1 MDSKGNSCGM
11 TTISRRC
18 FIGGAVTFGASAAL
32 DAAEPASAN
41 PFRAADYAALRK
53 ELRAFYPDECH
64 GKCKHPAFDASDRAI
79 RADLRAYAAAHPD
92 YDALDIR
99 RESYRAMRKHFHPFL
114 FSESPF
120 YFEAGVNGGWV
131 MGIMPAREVNN
142 LCRRFY
148 REKGLVPDEAF
159 ARQRERHRQRYSLC
173 CGPLVDDMHHVP
185 AFHTVFTK
193 GFKGVREETAA
204 ALAACPKG
212 DPLGRKELETA
223 LEGLDTIHA
232 LQLKFAEEAERRL
245 AESGR
250 SERERKWLERIA
262 ESARR
267 CPWEPPRTFFEG
279 LNFLWFMREIPSY
292 VDGLASFSLGR
303 PDAWLIGLYRQ
314 DLANGTLTE
323 EEARDL
329 VARWLIISDEH
340 LDTHRTIDAGADQEA
355 EMPVTLGGCDT
366 DGKPVWNE
374 LTRMFLDAHIGCD
387 CVFPKLHVRFGAQSP
402 EEYLAKIGDMVV
414 KGHCVFAMFNDDVTV
429 GNFVRL
435 GIPLERARDYVCCGC
450 WDGNVDSLTDVDA
463 ANYMSPLRVL
473 EAMIH
478 RDPEAERRA
487 DVRFDPIDGARSFE
501 EVKRV
506 FLANFMRFFRS
517 TVSDYT
523 RYGRSAAHVF
533 PHPAYSACLEGCLA
547 RRRDTTDGG
556 TRFHPRV
563 MTLAFTANVV
573 DSLCA
578 IDKVCFRDKNATLPE
593 FLDAVRSNW
602 KGPRGEELRL
612 RALDAPYWGDN
623 SPESNGLM
631 RWLFESVARDLDG
644 LQNEHGSPFVLA
656 AWIYRE
662 FLFWGMNTKATPDGR
677 HDGDRLAQ
685 GFAPSEYRCKEGA
698 TAVIN
703 AIGTIP
709 HELLYASNANL
720 TFDKLGMT
728 PTLFAAVF
736 RVFAEKGAHL
746 LQPNCNSVEELLDA
760 QAHPE
765 RHQNLMVKVCG
776 FSARFVS
783 LSKRFQDEVIARH
796 RLR

>member
-1 MDSKGNSCGM
+1 M
-11 TTISRRC
+11 TRKT
-18 FIGGAVTFGASAAL
+18 FIGGAALFGA
-32 DAAEPASAN
+32 ASASGATVLAEEN
-41 PFRAADYAALRK
+41 PFKAEDYAALRK
-53 ELRAFYPDECH
+53 QLRAFYPDECH
-64 GKCKHPAFDASDRAI
+64 GRCKDPAFDLSDKAI
-79 RADLRAYAAAHPD
+79 RADLRAYAAAHPGS
-92 YDALDIR
+92 DALDLR
-99 RESYRAMRKHFHPFL
+99 RESYRAMRRHFRPFL

-131 MGIMPAREVNN
+131 MGHMPAREVNR
-142 LCRRFY
+142 LCGRFY

-159 ARQRERHRQRYSLC
+159 ARQRERNRQRYSLC

-185 AFHTVFTK
+185 AFHAVFTK

-204 ALAACPKG
+204 ALAACPKD
-212 DPLGRKELETA
+212 DPVGRKELETA

-232 LQLKFAEEAERRL
+232 LQLKFAEAAEKRL
-245 AESGR
+245 AEGGR
-250 SERERKWLERIA
+250 SGRERKWLARIA

-303 PDAWLIGLYRQ
+303 PDAWLIDLYRK
-314 DLANGTLTE
+314 DIASGVITE
-323 EEARDL
+323 VEARDL
-329 VARWLIISDEH
+329 VARWLIVSDEH
-340 LDTHRTIDAGADQEA
+340 LDTHRTIDSYSDQEA
-355 EMPVTLGGCDT
+355 EMPVTLGGCDV
-366 DGKPVWNE
+366 DGRPVWNE
-374 LTRMFLDAHIGCD
+374 LTRMFLDAHVGCD
-387 CVFPKLHVRFGAQSP
+387 CVFPKLHVRFGVASP
-402 EEYLAKIGDMVV
+402 QEYLARIGDMVL
-414 KGHCVFAMFNDDVTV
+414 KGHCVFAMFNDDIAIP
-429 GNFVRL
+429 NFTGHGL
-435 GIPLERARDYVCCGC
+435 PLARARDYVCCGC

-463 ANYMSPLRVL
+463 ANYTSPLRVL

-487 DVRFDPIDGARSFE
+487 DVRIDSIDGARSFE
-501 EVKRV
+501 EVKRI

-517 TVSDYT
+517 TISDYT
-523 RYGRSAAHVF
+523 RYGRSAAQVF
-533 PHPAYSACLEGCLA
+533 PHPAYSVCLEGCLE

-578 IDKVCFRDKNATLPE
+578 IDKVCFRDRTATLPE
-593 FLDAVRSNW
+593 FLDAVRTNW
-602 KGPRGEELRL
+602 RGERGERLRL
-612 RALDAPYWGDN
+612 AALAAPYWGDN

-631 RWLFESVARDLDG
+631 RWLFESVAHDLDG
-644 LQNEHGSPFVLA
+644 LRNEHGSPFALA

-662 FLFWGMNTKATPDGR
+662 YMLWGENTKATPDGR

-698 TAVIN
+698 TTVIN
-703 AIGTIP
+703 AIGTVP

-736 RVFAEKGAHL
+736 RVFAQKRAHL

-760 QAHPE
+760 QRHPE
-765 RHQNLMVKVCG
+765 RHQSLMVKVCG

-783 LSKRFQDEVIARH
+783 LSRRFQDEVITRH

>member
-1 MDSKGNSCGM
+1 MIAQRS
-11 TTISRRC
+11 
-18 FIGGAVTFGASAAL
+18 FVAAL
-32 DAAEPASAN
+32 LVSIAAFSV
-41 PFRAADYAALRK
+41 RAADYAAIRK
-53 ELRAFYPDECH
+53 QLRAFYPDECR
-64 GKCKHPAFDASDRAI
+64 GKCKDPAFEESDRAI
-79 RADLRAYAAAHPD
+79 RADLRAYAAMHPD

-99 RESYRAMRKHFHPFL
+99 RESYRAMRKHFRPFL

-148 REKGLVPDEAF
+148 REKGLVPDEAL
-159 ARQRERHRQRYSLC
+159 ARQRERNRQRYSLC

-185 AFHTVFTK
+185 AFQTVLTK
-193 GFKGVREETAA
+193 GFKGVREDTAA
-204 ALAACPKG
+204 ALAACPKD

-232 LQLKFAEEAERRL
+232 LQLKFAEVAEKRL
-245 AESGR
+245 VEGGHP
-250 SERERKWLERIA
+250 ERERKWLARIS

-267 CPWEPPRTFFEG
+267 CPWEPPRNFFEG

-292 VDGLASFSLGR
+292 VDGLASYSLGR

-329 VARWLIISDEH
+329 VARWLIIADEH
-340 LDTHRTIDAGADQEA
+340 LDTHRTIDSYSDQEA
-355 EMPVTLGGCDT
+355 EMPVTLGGCDR
-366 DGKPVWNE
+366 DGKTIWNE
-374 LTRMFLDAHIGCD
+374 LTRMFLDAHIDCN
-387 CVFPKLHVRFGAQSP
+387 CVFPKLHVRFGKRSP
-402 EEYLAKIGDMVV
+402 EEYLAMIGGMVA
-414 KGHCVFAMFNDDVTV
+414 KGHCVFSMFNDDITIPV
-429 GNFVRL
+429 FARH

-450 WDGNVDSLTDVDA
+450 WDPAVDSMMDTDA

-487 DVRFDPIDGARSFE
+487 DVRFDPIDGAKSFE
-501 EVKRV
+501 EVKRI
-506 FLANFMRFFRS
+506 FMANFMRFFRG

-533 PHPAYSACLEGCLA
+533 PHPAYSACLEGCLE

-556 TRFHPRV
+556 TRFRPRV

-578 IDKVCFRDKNATLPE
+578 IDKVCFRDKSATLSE

-612 RALDAPYWGDN
+612 RALAAPYWGDN

-631 RWLFESVARDLDG
+631 RWMFETVAYDLDG
-644 LQNEHGSPFVLA
+644 LMNEHGSPFVLA
-656 AWIYRE
+656 AWVYRE
-662 FLFWGMNTKATPDGR
+662 FLLWGKNTKATPDGR
-677 HDGDRLAQ
+677 RDGDRLAQ
-685 GFAPSEYRCKEGA
+685 GFAPSEYRCKEGV
-698 TAVIN
+698 TAVMN

-720 TFDKLGMT
+720 TFEKLGMT

-736 RVFAEKGAHL
+736 RVFAGTRAHL
-746 LQPNCNSVEELLDA
+746 LQPNCQSVEDLIDA
-760 QAHPE
+760 QKHPE
-765 RHQNLMVKVCG
+765 RHQDLIVRVCG

-783 LSKRFQDEVIARH
+783 LSKRWQDEYIERH
-796 RLR
+796 RLRCQ

>member
-1 MDSKGNSCGM
+1 MTALGRRNFICG
-11 TTISRRC
+11 T
-18 FIGGAVTFGASAAL
+18 AATFGAMAAHRTF
-32 DAAEPASAN
+32 AAAVTPCPSVS
-41 PFRAADYAALRK
+41 ADYAALRRQ
-53 ELRAFYPDECH
+53 LRAFYPDECH
-64 GKCKHPAFDASDRAI
+64 DRCKDPAFDASNRAI
-79 RADLRAYAAAHPD
+79 CEHLRSYTKAHPD
-92 YDALDIR
+92 FDALDLR
-99 RESYRAMRKHFHPFL
+99 RESYLAMRKHFVPFL

-120 YFEAGVNGGWV
+120 YFEAGVNGGWI
-131 MGIMPAREVNN
+131 MGKAPAREVNR
-142 LCRRFY
+142 LCWKFY
-148 REKGLVPDEAF
+148 KEDGLVPDEAF
-159 ARQRERHRQRYSLC
+159 DRMLERNRQRYSLC

-193 GFKGVREETAA
+193 GFRGVRDETAA
-204 ALAACPKG
+204 ALASCPKD
-212 DPLGRKELETA
+212 DPLGRKELEVA
-223 LEGLDTIHA
+223 LVGLDTIRA

-245 AESGR
+245 AEGGHSV
-250 SERERKWLERIA
+250 RERKWLGRIA

-267 CPWEPPRTFFEG
+267 CPWELPRTFFEG

-323 EEARDL
+323 TEARDL

-340 LDTHRTIDAGADQEA
+340 LDTHFTIDNYADQEA
-355 EMPVTLGGCDT
+355 EMPVTLGGCDA
-366 DGKPVWNE
+366 DGNPVWNE
-374 LTRMFLDAHIGCD
+374 LTQMFLDAHIGCD
-387 CVFPKLHVRFGAQSP
+387 CVFPKLHVRFSSRSP
-402 EEYLAKIGDMVV
+402 EAYLAKIGDMVI
-414 KGHCVFAMFNDDVTV
+414 KGHCVFALFNDDIAI
-429 GNFVRL
+429 GNFVGH
-435 GIPLERARDYVCCGC
+435 GIPLVRARDYVCCGC
-450 WDGNVDSLTDVDA
+450 WDGNVDSLTDVEA

-487 DVRFDPIDGARSFE
+487 DVRIDPIDGAKSFE

-517 TVSDYT
+517 TVSEYT

-533 PHPAYSACLEGCLA
+533 PHPAYSACLEGCLE

-578 IDKVCFRDKNATLPE
+578 IDKVCFRDKVATLPE
-593 FLDAVRSNW
+593 FLDAVRANW
-602 KGPRGEELRL
+602 AGKRGEELRL
-612 RALDAPYWGDN
+612 KALAAPYWGDN

-631 RWLFESVARDLDG
+631 RWLFESVASDLDG
-644 LQNEHGSPFVLA
+644 LKNEHGSPFVLA

-662 FLFWGMNTKATPDGR
+662 FLLWGKNTKATPDGR
-677 HDGDRLAQ
+677 RDGDRLAQ

-698 TAVIN
+698 TTVIN
-703 AIGTIP
+703 AIGTVP

-728 PTLFAAVF
+728 PTLFAAIF
-736 RVFAEKGAHL
+736 RVFAKKRAYL
-746 LQPNCNSVEELLDA
+746 LQPNCNSVEELIDA
-760 QAHPE
+760 QQHPE
-765 RHQNLMVKVCG
+765 RHQSLMVKVCG

-783 LSKRFQDEVIARH
+783 LSKRWQDEIIARH

>member
-1 MDSKGNSCGM
+1 MQLTRKS
-11 TTISRRC
+11 
-18 FIGGAVTFGASAAL
+18 FIGGSGALLGVAAMRL
-32 DAAEPASAN
+32 NAAGSVAN
-41 PFRAADYAALRK
+41 SFTAADYVALRK
-53 ELRAFYPDECH
+53 QLRAFYPDECR
-64 GKCKHPAFDASDRAI
+64 GKCKDPAFDESDRAI
-79 RADLRAYAAAHPD
+79 REELRAYAAAHPD

-99 RESYRAMRKHFHPFL
+99 RESYLAMRKHFRPFL

-120 YFEAGVNGGWV
+120 YFESGVNGGWV
-131 MGIMPAREVNN
+131 MGIMPAREVNR
-142 LCRRFY
+142 LCRKFY
-148 REKGLVPDEAF
+148 KEQGLVPDEAF
-159 ARQRERHRQRYSLC
+159 ARQRERNRQRYSLC
-173 CGPLVDDMHHVP
+173 CGPLVDDMHHLP

-193 GFKGVREETAA
+193 GFKGVRDETAA

-223 LEGLDTIHA
+223 LAGLDTIHA
-232 LQLKFAEEAERRL
+232 LQLKFAEAAEQRL

-250 SERERKWLERIA
+250 SARERKWLARIV

-292 VDGLASFSLGR
+292 VDGLASFSLGH

-323 EEARDL
+323 AEARDL

-340 LDTHRTIDAGADQEA
+340 LDTHFTIDKYSDQEA
-355 EMPVTLGGCDT
+355 EMPVTLGGCDA

-374 LTRMFLDAHIGCD
+374 LTQMFLDAHIGCD
-387 CVFPKLHVRFGAQSP
+387 CVFPKLHVRYSAQSP
-402 EEYLAKIGDMVV
+402 EAYLAKIGDMVI
-414 KGHCVFAMFNDDVTV
+414 KGHCVFAMFNDDVTIA
-429 GNFVRL
+429 NFVRL
-435 GIPLERARDYVCCGC
+435 GIPLERARDYICTGC
-450 WDGNVDSLTDVDA
+450 WDGNVDSVTDVDC

-487 DVRFDPIDGARSFE
+487 DVRIDPIDGAQSFE
-501 EVKRV
+501 EVKRI
-506 FLANFMRFFRS
+506 FMANFMRFFRS

-523 RYGRSAAHVF
+523 CYGRSAAQVF
-533 PHPAYSACLEGCLA
+533 PHPAYSACLEGCLE

-556 TRFHPRV
+556 ARFHPRV

-578 IDKVCFRDKNATLPE
+578 IDKVCFKDKAATLPE

-602 KGPRGEELRL
+602 SGARGEELRL
-612 RALDAPYWGDN
+612 RALAAPYWGDN
-623 SPESNGLM
+623 SPASNGLM
-631 RWLFESVARDLDG
+631 RWLFETVAGDLDG
-644 LQNEHGSPFVLA
+644 LKNEHGSPFVLA

-662 FLFWGMNTKATPDGR
+662 FLLWGSNTKATPDGR
-677 HDGDRLAQ
+677 YAGDRLAQ

-698 TAVIN
+698 TTVIN
-703 AIGTIP
+703 AIGTLP

-728 PTLFAAVF
+728 PTLLAAIF
-736 RVFAEKGAHL
+736 RVFAQKRAHL

-760 QAHPE
+760 QQHPE
-765 RHQNLMVKVCG
+765 RHQSLMVKVCG

-783 LSKRFQDEVIARH
+783 LSKRWQDEVIARH

>member
-1 MDSKGNSCGM
+1 ML
-11 TTISRRC
+11 
-18 FIGGAVTFGASAAL
+18 FSAAVAVRL
-32 DAAEPASAN
+32 NAAEQAAN
-41 PFRAADYAALRK
+41 PFRALDYAALRK
-53 ELRAFYPDECH
+53 QLRAFYPDECH
-64 GKCKHPAFDASDRAI
+64 GKCKDPAFDESDRAI
-79 RADLRAYAAAHPD
+79 RADLRAYAAAHPE

-99 RESYRAMRKHFHPFL
+99 RESYRAMRNHFRPFL

-131 MGIMPAREVNN
+131 MGIMPAREANN

-148 REKGLVPDEAF
+148 HEKGLVPDEAF

-193 GFKGVREETAA
+193 GFKGVREDTAA
-204 ALAACPKG
+204 ALAACPKD
-212 DPLGRKELETA
+212 DPLGRKWLETA
-223 LEGLDTIHA
+223 LDGLDTIHA
-232 LQLKFAEEAERRL
+232 LQLKFAEAAEKRL
-245 AESGR
+245 AEGGR
-250 SERERKWLERIA
+250 PERERKWLVRIV

-292 VDGLASFSLGR
+292 VDGLASYALGR
-303 PDAWLIGLYRQ
+303 PDAWLIDLYRQ
-314 DLANGTLTE
+314 DLKNGTITE
-323 EEARDL
+323 DEARDL
-329 VARWLIISDEH
+329 VARWMIVADCH
-340 LDTHRTIDAGADQEA
+340 LDTHRMIDSYSDQEA
-355 EMPVTLGGCDT
+355 EMPVTLGGCDAE
-366 DGKPVWNE
+366 GKSVWNE
-374 LTRMFLDAHIGCD
+374 LTRMFLDTHIGCD
-387 CVFPKLHVRFGAQSP
+387 CVFPKLHVRFGKRSP
-402 EEYLAKIGDMVV
+402 EEYLAMIGGMIA
-414 KGHCVFAMFNDDVTV
+414 KGHCVFSMFNDDITV
-429 GNFVRL
+429 PVFVRH

-450 WDGNVDSLTDVDA
+450 WDPAVDSMTDTDA

-473 EAMIH
+473 EATIY
-478 RDPEAERRA
+478 RDSEAERKA
-487 DVRFDPIDGARSFE
+487 DVKLDPIDGAKSFE
-501 EVKRV
+501 EVKHI
-506 FLANFMRFFRS
+506 FMANFLRFFRG

-533 PHPAYSACLEGCLA
+533 PHPAYSACLDGCLE

-578 IDKVCFRDKNATLPE
+578 IDKVCFRDKTATLSE

-631 RWLFESVARDLDG
+631 RWLFETVAQDLDG
-644 LQNEHGSPFVLA
+644 LSNEHGSPFVLA
-656 AWIYRE
+656 AWVYRE
-662 FLFWGMNTKATPDGR
+662 FLLWGKNTKATPDGR
-677 HDGDRLAQ
+677 RDGDRLAQ
-685 GFAPSEYRCKEGA
+685 GFAPSEYRCKEGV
-698 TAVIN
+698 TAVMN

-720 TFDKLGMT
+720 TFEKLGMT

-736 RVFAEKGAHL
+736 RVFAEKRAHL
-746 LQPNCNSVEELLDA
+746 LQPNCQSVEELVDA
-760 QAHPE
+760 QKHPE
-765 RHQNLMVKVCG
+765 RHQDLIVRVCG

-783 LSKRFQDEVIARH
+783 LSKRWQDEYIERH
-796 RLR
+796 RLRCQ

>member
-1 MDSKGNSCGM
+1 M
-11 TTISRRC
+11 
-18 FIGGAVTFGASAAL
+18 FGAAA
-32 DAAEPASAN
+32 AAGQVPNREGRAPAR
-41 PFRAADYAALRK
+41 PGVPRAADYAALRK
-53 ELRAFYPDECH
+53 QLRAFYPDECH
-64 GKCKHPAFDASDRAI
+64 GRCKDPAFDESDRAI
-79 RADLRAYAAAHPD
+79 RADLRDWAAAHPD
-92 YDALDIR
+92 YDALDLR
-99 RESYRAMRKHFHPFL
+99 RESYHAMRKHFRPFL

-148 REKGLVPDEAF
+148 KEKGLVPGEAF
-159 ARQRERHRQRYSLC
+159 ARQHERNRQRYSLC

-193 GFKGVREETAA
+193 GFKGVRDETAT
-204 ALAACPKG
+204 ALAACPKD

-232 LQLKFAEEAERRL
+232 IQLKFAEAAERRL
-245 AESGR
+245 AEGGR
-250 SERERKWLERIA
+250 SARERKWLERIV

-314 DLANGTLTE
+314 DIANGTLTE
-323 EEARDL
+323 AEARDL

-340 LDTHRTIDAGADQEA
+340 LDTHRTIDAAADQEA

-366 DGKPVWNE
+366 DGKPVCNE
-374 LTRMFLDAHIGCD
+374 LTRMFLDAHIDCD

-429 GNFVRL
+429 GNFVRH

-487 DVRFDPIDGARSFE
+487 DVRIDPIDGAQSFD
-501 EVKRV
+501 EVKRI
-506 FLANFMRFFRS
+506 FMANFMRFFRS

-523 RYGRSAAHVF
+523 RYGRSAAKVF
-533 PHPAYSACLEGCLA
+533 PHPAYSACLEGCLES
-547 RRRDTTDGG
+547 RRDTTDGG

-578 IDKVCFRDKNATLPE
+578 IDKVCFRDKTATLPE

-612 RALDAPYWGDN
+612 CAMAAPYWGDN
-623 SPESNGLM
+623 SPESNSLM
-631 RWLFESVARDLDG
+631 RWLFETVADDLDG
-644 LQNEHGSPFVLA
+644 LKNEHGSPFVLA

-662 FLFWGMNTKATPDGR
+662 FLLWGRNTKATPDGR
-677 HDGDRLAQ
+677 RDGDRLAQ
-685 GFAPSEYRCKEGA
+685 GFAPSEYRCREGA
-698 TAVIN
+698 TTVIN

-709 HELLYASNANL
+709 HEKLYASNANL

-736 RVFAEKGAHL
+736 RVFARKRAHL

-760 QAHPE
+760 QKHPE
-765 RHQNLMVKVCG
+765 RHQSLMVKVCG

-783 LSKRFQDEVIARH
+783 LSKRWQDEVIARH
-796 RLR
+796 RLK